1 MFSFRNITL
10 WNCDKCLRNSAI
22 RWQLYSQWRHMHFP
36 DETELRTS
44 DFTLPP
50 GCSCLPW
57 CFRFMCR
64 FRLDLSLQVRSQC
77 GHSNFFTPF
86 TILVGFSPCTDAM
99 TFLWFDRLFWFCPLI
114 VTYIP
119 FVVFPGSMIVVSR
132 IVTLPAL
139 LACLD
144 HHVDCLDRHAALF
157 ACLNRLPRKSPGLF
171 SSG

>member
-44 DFTLPP
+44 DFTPPP
-50 GCSCLPW
+50 GSSCLPW
-57 CFRFMCR
+57 CFRFICR

-99 TFLWFDRLFWFCPLI
+99 TFLWFDRLFWFCPFI

-119 FVVFPGSMIVVSR
+119 LVVFPGSIIVNSR
-132 IVTLPAL
+132 CMLGSSRCL
-139 LACLD
+139 LDSSRCLLGSLRSL
-144 HHVDCLDRHAALF
+144 LD
-157 ACLNRLPRKSPGLF
+157 
-171 SSG
+171 